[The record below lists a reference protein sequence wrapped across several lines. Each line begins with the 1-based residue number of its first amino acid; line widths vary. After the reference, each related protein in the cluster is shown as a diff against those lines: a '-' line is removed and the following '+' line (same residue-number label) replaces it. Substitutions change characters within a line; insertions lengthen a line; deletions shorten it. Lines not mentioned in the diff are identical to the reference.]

1 LDLLR
6 GTHPFLR
13 TESNTM
19 GEALEELK
27 GSLKNLIAVQVNL
40 VTTVQESITAVAKV
54 LEALDSE
61 SLLSSTA
68 ATNAAIVNTSAA
80 MQNATAANTKLTSQ
94 LQQQASGPTSA
105 QTPIAMSSGP
115 GASPAKMAVAMFPYQ
130 GEQSSDLSFN
140 ANDKIT
146 VLKEDPSGWWYG
158 ECKGNTGLFPKNF
171 VSVVDAAGAPGGFPA
186 VDTSGAAR
194 GSVGISPM
202 RNNSKSPSPLAVSPT
217 GSMPQEYRN
226 GRKFRV
232 LFDYDAEAEEELTIR
247 EGQIV
252 AVLDEADGYFRGI
265 NNDGQVGKF
274 PSIFVEATT

>member
-1 LDLLR
+1 
-6 GTHPFLR
+6 
-13 TESNTM
+13 M

-40 VTTVQESITAVAKV
+40 VTSVQESITAVAKV

-68 ATNAAIVNTSAA
+68 TTNAAIVSTSAA
-80 MQNATAANTKLTSQ
+80 MQNAAAANTKLTSQ
-94 LQQQASGPTSA
+94 LQQQAPGPASA
-105 QTPIAMSSGP
+105 PTPSLLAGP

-130 GEQSSDLSFN
+130 GEQSSDLSFE

-171 VSVVDAAGAPGGFPA
+171 VSVLDGGGAPGGFPA
-186 VDTSGAAR
+186 VDNSGAAR

-202 RNNSKSPSPLAVSPT
+202 RNNSKSPSPLAMSPT
-217 GSMPQEYRN
+217 GSMPVEYRN
-226 GRKFRV
+226 GRKFQV

-265 NNDGQVGKF
+265 NHDGQVGKF
-274 PSIFVEATT
+274 PSIFVEAMT